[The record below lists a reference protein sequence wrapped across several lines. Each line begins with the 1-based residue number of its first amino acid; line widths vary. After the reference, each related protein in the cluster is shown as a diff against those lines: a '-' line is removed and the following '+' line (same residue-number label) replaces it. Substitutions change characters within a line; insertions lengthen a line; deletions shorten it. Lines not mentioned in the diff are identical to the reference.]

1 MIPLGF
7 PPCSK
12 WRIVAPRAALF
23 SLRAIIAVTWH
34 EWGIATAS
42 EVRIGGHQMRLVH
55 HSQGWV
61 SSSDY
66 QRNGKADRYDI
77 RGQLD
82 SQMPSS
88 IGPEVPCQVGLI
100 RLADHIACRCKP
112 RPYYQVKPGC
122 DSTSHLAAIA
132 ALAARRSARGFE
144 YASRGEDT
152 TLEPSEEARQ
162 MADYL
167 SRSIEAKGWE

>member
-12 WRIVAPRAALF
+12 WRIVAPLAVLF

-66 QRNGKADRYDI
+66 QRNGKADRYGI

-82 SQMPSS
+82 SQMASS
-88 IGPEVPCQVGLI
+88 IGPGAPFAKLG
-100 RLADHIACRCKP
+100 RL
-112 RPYYQVKPGC
+112 
-122 DSTSHLAAIA
+122 DSRTTSHVDTSHVLI
-132 ALAARRSARGFE
+132 
-144 YASRGEDT
+144 SR
-152 TLEPSEEARQ
+152 
-162 MADYL
+162 
-167 SRSIEAKGWE
+167 

>member
-12 WRIVAPRAALF
+12 WRIVAPLAVLF

-66 QRNGKADRYDI
+66 QRNGKADRYGI

-82 SQMPSS
+82 SHEPLAKL
-88 IGPEVPCQVGLI
+88 G
-100 RLADHIACRCKP
+100 RL
-112 RPYYQVKPGC
+112 
-122 DSTSHLAAIA
+122 DSRTTSHVDTSHVLI
-132 ALAARRSARGFE
+132 
-144 YASRGEDT
+144 SR
-152 TLEPSEEARQ
+152 
-162 MADYL
+162 
-167 SRSIEAKGWE
+167 

>member
-12 WRIVAPRAALF
+12 WRIVAPLAALF

-66 QRNGKADRYDI
+66 QRNGKADRYGI
-77 RGQLD
+77 RGQFRTANGFFNSPRSPL
-82 SQMPSS
+82 PSWADWTRRPHRMS
-88 IGPEVPCQVGLI
+88 VQATSF
-100 RLADHIACRCKP
+100 LAGEAS
-112 RPYYQVKPGC
+112 G
-122 DSTSHLAAIA
+122 DSTWHLAAIA

-144 YASRGEDT
+144 YASRGEDA
-152 TLEPSEEARQ
+152 SF
-162 MADYL
+162 
-167 SRSIEAKGWE
+167 